1 MIWLGKLTDAQ
12 MPARSMSATR
22 AAGSQQPRRI
32 WSKRTGSIGESSFG
46 RPTTAL
52 SPTCG
57 KACPSKT
64 QISLPFEVVLT

>member
-22 AAGSQQPRRI
+22 AVGSQQPRRI
-32 WSKRTGSIGESSFG
+32 WSKRTGSIGEPSRL
-46 RPTTAL
+46 RPTTAF

-57 KACPSKT
+57 
-64 QISLPFEVVLT
+64 

>member
-1 MIWLGKLTDAQ
+1 MPQKPVIWLGKFTDAQ

-32 WSKRTGSIGESSFG
+32 WSKRTGSMGESSLL

-52 SPTCG
+52 SPTWG
-57 KACPSKT
+57 
-64 QISLPFEVVLT
+64 